1 MTHHFPLSLQQHE
14 VQRSAFASDLL
25 PSPFFPNAAY
35 PNGSAFAWPTSA
47 GGTVTSPEGKAEPGS
62 EQQQP
67 SDGRQ
72 TSQPHDQQGGTDPGS
87 GRDSGAAGESGWIDG
102 PNNGLDD
109 LSQAAQVLS
118 EGRRSGLGGGG
129 GGDRTHPRST
139 GEGVAE
145 GAGDEEEMGRGKR
158 RKT

>member
-1 MTHHFPLSLQQHE
+1 MNS
-14 VQRSAFASDLL
+14 
-25 PSPFFPNAAY
+25 
-35 PNGSAFAWPTSA
+35 
-47 GGTVTSPEGKAEPGS
+47 
-62 EQQQP
+62 
-67 SDGRQ
+67 
-72 TSQPHDQQGGTDPGS
+72 GS
-87 GRDSGAAGESGWIDG
+87 GRDSGAVASESGGIDG

-118 EGRRSGLGGGG
+118 EGRRPDLGGG

-139 GEGVAE
+139 GEEVLG